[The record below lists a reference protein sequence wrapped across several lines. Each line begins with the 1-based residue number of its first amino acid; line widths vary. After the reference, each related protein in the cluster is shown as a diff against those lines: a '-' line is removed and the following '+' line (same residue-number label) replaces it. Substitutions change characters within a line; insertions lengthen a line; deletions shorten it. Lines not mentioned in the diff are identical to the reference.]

1 MKEKIKVKKL
11 VILSLLMAM
20 TTVLKFVSIGN
31 GEFRISLFE
40 IPIILAGIISGP
52 LMGIIVAFGGDL
64 IYGIIGGYSYSF
76 IMSLSAM
83 MWGLMGGLLYK
94 KKVKII
100 PLVLLILITSIL
112 TTINNSFQQY
122 IWYKEGMWARLPL
135 RIVVMLIKIVLLPIL
150 VYILHS
156 RIFETKNSK
165 DNNKKTKKIRLK
177 RRKRNIV

>member
-1 MKEKIKVKKL
+1 MKDKITVKKL

-40 IPIILAGIISGP
+40 IPIILAGITSGP
-52 LMGIIVAFGGDL
+52 LMGIVVAFGGDL

-100 PLVLLILITSIL
+100 PLVLLILI
-112 TTINNSFQQY
+112 
-122 IWYKEGMWARLPL
+122 A
-135 RIVVMLIKIVLLPIL
+135 
-150 VYILHS
+150 
-156 RIFETKNSK
+156 
-165 DNNKKTKKIRLK
+165 
-177 RRKRNIV
+177 